1 MTKFTKQTK
10 YSTLKPKERLPE
22 WIKPSIGKASQ
33 LERVQNLVK
42 EYRLHTICEEGRCP
56 NRGECY
62 ASGTA
67 TVLLGGS
74 ICTRSC
80 AFCQVEKGTPP
91 TNIDPLEPERVA
103 KAVSSLNLQY
113 VVLTSVARDDLSDHG
128 ASLFTKTISAIRNL
142 SPSISIEVLTPDFWG
157 GIIDKTKATEKQRE
171 RLTTVLKARPV
182 CFNHNIETVKRLQKE
197 VRRGATYK
205 RSLDLLRAAQEID
218 ESIPTKSGLMLGL
231 GEEREEVI
239 QALMDLRSVNCQQ
252 ITIGQYLR
260 PSLSHL
266 PVKKYWHP
274 DEFFDF
280 KKISFELGFS
290 KVNSGPLVRSS
301 YHADQ
306 E

>member
-1 MTKFTKQTK
+1 M
-10 YSTLKPKERLPE
+10 PP
-22 WIKPSIGKASQ
+22 
-33 LERVQNLVK
+33 
-42 EYRLHTICEEGRCP
+42 
-56 NRGECY
+56 
-62 ASGTA
+62 
-67 TVLLGGS
+67 
-74 ICTRSC
+74 
-80 AFCQVEKGTPP
+80 AFCQVEKGAAP

-103 KAVSSLNLQY
+103 KAVSYLSLQY

-128 ASLFTKTISAIRNL
+128 ASLFTKTISAIRKL

-218 ESIPTKSGLMLGL
+218 KSIPTKSGLMLGL

-239 QALMDLRSVNCQQ
+239 QALIDLRSVNCQQ

-266 PVKKYWHP
+266 PVIKYWHP
-274 DEFFDF
+274 DEFDDL
-280 KKISFELGFS
+280 KKLCLKLGFS

-301 YHADQ
+301 YHAAQ
-306 E
+306 

>member
-10 YSTLKPKERLPE
+10 YSTVKPKQRLPE
-22 WIKPSIGKASQ
+22 WIKPTIGRASQ

-67 TVLLGGS
+67 TFLLGGS

-80 AFCQVEKGTPP
+80 AFCQVDKGTTPSQV
-91 TNIDPLEPERVA
+91 DPLEPQRVA
-103 KAVSSLNLQY
+103 KAVFYLKLQY
-113 VVLTSVARDDLSDHG
+113 VVLTSVARDDLPDHG
-128 ASLFTKTISAIRNL
+128 ASLFTKTISAIREL

-157 GIIDKTKATEKQRE
+157 GSIDKTIATEKQRE
-171 RLTTVLKARPV
+171 RLTTILKAKPV
-182 CFNHNIETVKRLQKE
+182 CFNHNIETVERLQKE

-205 RSLDLLRAAQEID
+205 RSLDLLRASQEID
-218 ESIPTKSGLMLGL
+218 EFIPTKSGLMLGL
-231 GEEREEVI
+231 GEKREEVI
-239 QALMDLRSVNCQQ
+239 QALLDLRSVNCQQ

-266 PVKKYWHP
+266 PVEKYWHP
-274 DEFFDF
+274 EEFNDF
-280 KKISFELGFS
+280 KEISYELGFN

-301 YHADQ
+301 YHASQ
-306 E
+306 

>member
-1 MTKFTKQTK
+1 MTKKITKQTK

-67 TVLLGGS
+67 TFLLGGS

-80 AFCQVEKGTPP
+80 AFCQVEKGTAP

-103 KAVSSLNLQY
+103 RAVSYLNLQY

-218 ESIPTKSGLMLGL
+218 KSIPTKSGLMLGL

-266 PVKKYWHP
+266 PVMKYWHP
-274 DEFFDF
+274 DEFDDL
-280 KKISFELGFS
+280 KKLCLELGFS

-306 E
+306 

>member
-1 MTKFTKQTK
+1 MTKKITKQTK

-67 TVLLGGS
+67 TFLLGGS

-80 AFCQVEKGTPP
+80 AFCQVEKGTAP

-103 KAVSSLNLQY
+103 RAVSYLNLQY

-218 ESIPTKSGLMLGL
+218 KSIPTKSGLMLGL

-239 QALMDLRSVNCQQ
+239 KALMDLRSVNCQQ

-266 PVKKYWHP
+266 PVMKYWHP
-274 DEFFDF
+274 DEFDDL
-280 KKISFELGFS
+280 KKLCLELGFS

-306 E
+306 

>member
-1 MTKFTKQTK
+1 MTKKITKQTK

-67 TVLLGGS
+67 TFLLGGS

-80 AFCQVEKGTPP
+80 AFCQVEKGTAP

-103 KAVSSLNLQY
+103 RAVSYLNLQY

-171 RLTTVLKARPV
+171 RLTTVLKAKPV

-218 ESIPTKSGLMLGL
+218 ESIPTKSCLM
-231 GEEREEVI
+231 
-239 QALMDLRSVNCQQ
+239 
-252 ITIGQYLR
+252 
-260 PSLSHL
+260 
-266 PVKKYWHP
+266 
-274 DEFFDF
+274 
-280 KKISFELGFS
+280 
-290 KVNSGPLVRSS
+290 
-301 YHADQ
+301 
-306 E
+306 

>member
-1 MTKFTKQTK
+1 MTKKTTKQTK
-10 YSTLKPKERLPE
+10 YSRLKPKERLPE

-67 TVLLGGS
+67 TFLLGGS

-80 AFCQVEKGTPP
+80 AFCQVEKGTAP

-103 KAVSSLNLQY
+103 RAVSYLNLQY

-218 ESIPTKSGLMLGL
+218 KSIPTKSGLMLGL

-266 PVKKYWHP
+266 PVMKYWHP
-274 DEFFDF
+274 DEFDDF
-280 KKISFELGFS
+280 KKLCLELGFS

-306 E
+306 

>member
-10 YSTLKPKERLPE
+10 YSTLKPRERLPE

-67 TVLLGGS
+67 TFLLGGS

-103 KAVSSLNLQY
+103 RAVSYLNLQY

-157 GIIDKTKATEKQRE
+157 GIIDKTKATKKQRE
-171 RLTTVLKARPV
+171 RLTTVLKAKPV

-239 QALMDLRSVNCQQ
+239 QALMDLRSVNCKQ

-266 PVKKYWHP
+266 PVMKYWHP
-274 DEFFDF
+274 DEFDDF
-280 KKISFELGFS
+280 KKLCLELGFS

-306 E
+306 R

>member
-1 MTKFTKQTK
+1 MTKKITKQTK

-67 TVLLGGS
+67 TFLLGGS
-74 ICTRSC
+74 ICTRRC
-80 AFCQVEKGTPP
+80 AFCQVEKGTTP

-103 KAVSSLNLQY
+103 RAVSYLNLQY

-157 GIIDKTKATEKQRE
+157 GIIDKTQATEKQRE

-218 ESIPTKSGLMLGL
+218 KSIPTKSGLMLGL

-239 QALMDLRSVNCQQ
+239 QALMDLRTVNCQQ

-266 PVKKYWHP
+266 PVMKYWHP
-274 DEFFDF
+274 DEFDDF
-280 KKISFELGFS
+280 KKICLELGFR
-290 KVNSGPLVRSS
+290 KVDSGPLVRSS
-301 YHADQ
+301 SHADQ
-306 E
+306 

>member
-1 MTKFTKQTK
+1 MTKKITKQTK
-10 YSTLKPKERLPE
+10 YSALKPKERLPE

-67 TVLLGGS
+67 TFLLGGS

-80 AFCQVEKGTPP
+80 AFCQVEKGTAP

-103 KAVSSLNLQY
+103 RAVSYLNLQY

-266 PVKKYWHP
+266 PVMKYWHP
-274 DEFFDF
+274 DEFDDF
-280 KKISFELGFS
+280 KKLCLELGFS

-306 E
+306 

>member
-1 MTKFTKQTK
+1 MTKKITKQTK

-67 TVLLGGS
+67 TFLLGGS

-80 AFCQVEKGTPP
+80 AFCQVEKGTAP

-103 KAVSSLNLQY
+103 RAVSYLNLQY
-113 VVLTSVARDDLSDHG
+113 VVLTSVARVDLSDHG

-218 ESIPTKSGLMLGL
+218 KSIPTKSGLMLGL

-266 PVKKYWHP
+266 PVMKYWHP
-274 DEFFDF
+274 DEFDDF
-280 KKISFELGFS
+280 KKLCLELGFS

-306 E
+306 

>member
-1 MTKFTKQTK
+1 MTKKITKQTK

-67 TVLLGGS
+67 TFLLGGS

-103 KAVSSLNLQY
+103 RAVSYLNLQY

-218 ESIPTKSGLMLGL
+218 KSIPTKSGLMLGL

-266 PVKKYWHP
+266 PVMKYWHP
-274 DEFFDF
+274 DEFDDF
-280 KKISFELGFS
+280 KKLCLELGFS

-306 E
+306 